1 MDIHG
6 VRDKSGFGKEAVE
19 AKPESP
25 SSLVSSEAVCAYELC
40 SVMSKLSCSRCKD
53 VRYCSTE
60 HLENDL
66 HSHKKVCRT
75 AVGDPS
81 SKASNQSTMRASL
94 PSFRNLRKRSTG
106 DSNPSL
112 RYYESSSSSSM
123 SSMSST
129 SSMSRDLQSLGLM
142 STSSSSLNS
151 LSDVNDSQFEQE
163 NEQSTGPFRRTT
175 SSGRGLKPLS
185 ELGETPDTDEN
196 NTEEGYMRNVPSV
209 SFILGAP
216 QNTGS
221 SDSNV
226 ITSPTPFSVGVAPQL
241 KIPPNT
247 DNCDQSNVPVNVNL
261 SPLVKYIVKNMM
273 DKGICV
279 VDKFL
284 NDSVGDEILREVKS
298 LHQGGDL
305 TDGQL
310 VYSQEHTS
318 SQEIRGDKIAWRD
331 GTEKGCSSIGH
342 LISKMDAII
351 MQCQG
356 QLGNLVING
365 RTKVRMGEDEPS
377 IWALANYL
385 YGEREM
391 YVF

>member
-6 VRDKSGFGKEAVE
+6 VRDKSGLGIGKEAVE
-19 AKPESP
+19 AKPEFP

-53 VRYCSTE
+53 VRYCSEE

-66 HSHKKVCRT
+66 HIHKRVCRT
-75 AVGDPS
+75 AVGDAT
-81 SKASNQSTMRASL
+81 SKSSNQSTMKASL

-106 DSNPSL
+106 DSNTSS
-112 RYYESSSSSSM
+112 SSSSSSM
-123 SSMSST
+123 SSMSSM
-129 SSMSRDLQSLGLM
+129 SSSSLSSGSMSRDLQSLGLM
-142 STSSSSLNS
+142 SCGSLSS

-163 NEQSTGPFRRTT
+163 NEQSTGSFRRTT

-247 DNCDQSNVPVNVNL
+247 DNGDQSNVPVNVNL

-365 RTKVRMGEDEPS
+365 RTKVRIGEDEPS
-377 IWALANYL
+377 IWEYWELAYYFL
-385 YGEREM
+385 W
-391 YVF
+391 